1 MKKLDSRVRI
11 TETDDISDR
20 LILLYD
26 KHPHLATDPFLNR
39 LFNQMRTQ
47 SFHIT
52 EAIKHNRMQSKLGT
66 ADALRNQKLRK
77 LRDILKGYRAM
88 PIPAQSMAADALW
101 TIFSKYGIKIVYQN
115 YASKSSLLES
125 LLLDFAEPG
134 AQAHVNTLPGMAEAL
149 SELRHAQSDF
159 TVERIAY
166 ETYWAHAA
174 KEKTASELKKTL
186 LELIN
191 DKLLLYVETMRMV
204 DPDNY
209 TAFAATVEQIIEEMN
224 DVIARRSG
232 R

>member
-26 KHPHLATDPFLNR
+26 KHPNLAADLFLDRIFNR
-39 LFNQMRTQ
+39 MRTQ
-47 SFHIT
+47 SLHIT
-52 EAIKHNRMQSKLGT
+52 EAIKHNRMQSKLGA
-66 ADALRNQKLRK
+66 ADALRNQKLRR
-77 LRDILKGYRAM
+77 LRDILNGYRAM
-88 PIPAQSMAADALW
+88 PVPAQSMAANALW
-101 TIFSKYGIKIVYQN
+101 TVFSKYGVKIVYRN

-134 AQAHVNTLPGMAEAL
+134 AQTHVGMLPGMAEAL
-149 SELRHAQSDF
+149 SELHQAQSDF
-159 TVERIAY
+159 TAERITY

-209 TAFAATVEQIIEEMN
+209 TSFAATVEQIIEEMN
-224 DVIARRSG
+224 TVIARRSG

>member
-26 KHPHLATDPFLNR
+26 KHPNLAADLFLDRIFNR
-39 LFNQMRTQ
+39 MRTQ
-47 SFHIT
+47 SLHIT
-52 EAIKHNRMQSKLGT
+52 EAIKHNRMQSKLGA
-66 ADALRNQKLRK
+66 ADALRNQKLRR
-77 LRDILKGYRAM
+77 LRDILNGYRAM
-88 PIPAQSMAADALW
+88 PVPAQSMAANALW
-101 TIFSKYGIKIVYQN
+101 AVFSKYGVKIVYRN

-134 AQAHVNTLPGMAEAL
+134 AQTHVGMLPGMAEAL
-149 SELRHAQSDF
+149 SELRQAQSDF
-159 TVERIAY
+159 TAERIAY

-191 DKLLLYVETMRMV
+191 DKLLLYVETIRMV

-209 TAFAATVEQIIEEMN
+209 TSFAATVEQIIEEMN
-224 DVIARRSG
+224 TVIARRSG